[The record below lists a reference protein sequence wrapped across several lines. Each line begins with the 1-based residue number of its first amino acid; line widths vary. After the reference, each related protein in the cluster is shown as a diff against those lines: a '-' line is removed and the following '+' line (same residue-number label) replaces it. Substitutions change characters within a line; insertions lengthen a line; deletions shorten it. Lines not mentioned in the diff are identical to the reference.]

1 FSPPGVPLGGTKRV
15 KLCLRPPICPHRG
28 GGVGVEA
35 ENLATVEVTRIFTP
49 DAVLPV
55 QRVSGP
61 AEGWLQRLY
70 LAVLDDTLRCL
81 GMGGVRGGPRARARS
96 QHEAWAWVLSD
107 ADYCFSCT
115 TVCSVLHLN
124 AQAVRHQLRHYLAW
138 REALARPA
146 CHASCGNRFRALR
159 R

>member
-1 FSPPGVPLGGTKRV
+1 
-15 KLCLRPPICPHRG
+15 
-28 GGVGVEA
+28 VEA

-124 AQAVRHQLRHYLAW
+124 AQAVRHQLRHYLAGST
-138 REALARPA
+138 RPA
-146 CHASCGNRFRALR
+146 GLSRQLR
-159 R
+159 QPLSRTPATVRRPGSAR